1 MKPSLTVGAPLRS
14 RLATGSLWICDEQAL
29 RPKTEPRPSRS
40 AGTIRPSLTVG
51 APLGLRL
58 ATGPLWIC
66 DEQALGP
73 INRAATV
80 RERRN
85 D

>member
-1 MKPSLTVGAPLRS
+1 M
-14 RLATGSLWICDEQAL
+14 
-29 RPKTEPRPSRS
+29 
-40 AGTIRPSLTVG
+40 RPSLMVG

-58 ATGPLWIC
+58 ATGPLWIFDEKALRPKTGPHPSLWIC
-66 DEQALGP
+66 DVQALRP